1 MLLRRLFI
9 SLLILSALTADGTAS
24 LADYVYNL
32 NLYSGFGLDLHAP
45 PHGQTALWKDA
56 YVNRHDTVVKRTLFC
71 SESFE
76 KLSVFSFDDSYN
88 TGDGILCLMPENSS
102 IIFTEV
108 NKAGFF
114 ENFLLPDVKD
124 IVLLQSD
131 SSPPLVL

>member
-45 PHGQTALWKDA
+45 PHGQTVFRKDV
-56 YVNRHDTVVKRTLFC
+56 YVNRHDTIVKPTLFR

-76 KLSVFSFDDSYN
+76 KLSVFSYDDSYH
-88 TGDGILCLMPENSS
+88 TGDGVLCLMPENSS

-108 NKAGFF
+108 NKTEFL

-131 SSPPLVL
+131 SSPPFVL